1 MVVDSC
7 TEASRHLLATSAALL
22 FVTIA
27 LILGVLPT
35 ILRAYARAREFNR
48 TWPTRE
54 SQKYDP
60 ETAETIAKVENGESA
75 QPQRCPPAPPG
86 A

>member
-7 TEASRHLLATSAALL
+7 TEASRNLLATSAALL
-22 FVTIA
+22 FVTLA
-27 LILGVLPT
+27 LIVGTVPT

-48 TWPTRE
+48 NWPKRE
-54 SQKYDP
+54 VQKP
-60 ETAETIAKVENGESA
+60 GPTQAENDESV
-75 QPQRCPPAPPG
+75 QQQRSPPAPPG